1 MTNKN
6 LRKSKALCASS
17 MRQLLLVVALAG
29 FGTAWAQ
36 TPVAQVSN
44 DGANWTSFEQL
55 ITGNSETG
63 AFDYANTLSG
73 NVVIELL
80 KANDDSYTLTSGFTF
95 NKSMNSLTLRT
106 ATSVGQRATL
116 TKDQTSGSMIVMS
129 SSTSLT
135 VQDVVFDGNNKD
147 SNSSGGAIRQDQSNS
162 VTIIDCD
169 FVNCKAT
176 GYGGAVYSNGNVTVQ
191 CTQDHSISFEGCV
204 GTIYGGAICGEQ
216 SFTME
221 NYGTVTF
228 QNCNVPRDGGAIRMK
243 YGITINNYSSLSFT
257 NCDGQCGGAMENENN
272 VGITINNTGTLT
284 IEGCDAHSTSYGGGG
299 IAVFGGTLSITN
311 SGTMSINNCTSAYG
325 GGGIY
330 AHNAMTITGTAANQ
344 VTISNCSAPNGGGL
358 YANSTASITGCTI
371 TSCSATSYNGG
382 GFYANSTASLTDC
395 SITGCSANTIGG
407 GVYEASTSLTLGN
420 TVSITDNTLG
430 NTTVTNGAGIYM
442 ANANGVINIADDGE
456 GASITV
462 YNNYTSNNQRSDI
475 KTGNAVPP
483 FQITA
488 SSLMGQIGVANAG
501 ANSLQVAH
509 STVSH
514 VCGDP
519 IQNVFVDDAG
529 TYNCIEYVGQGIYW
543 GIISETPVCKITDA
557 DGCMLYRGSNGS
569 DDPEAVFPLLEY
581 AFAASQEVFT
591 HANGTA
597 ATPAHIE
604 MIVSDYTQNTP
615 LNLPDL
621 ALTLKTA
628 STTPPDNNYPGPENN
643 AVITRG
649 GSFTSS
655 MFVMDN
661 NENLTL
667 ENITIDGNNV
677 TSTTNGGIIRM
688 ESSNCHLALN
698 EGTVLK
704 QGLSSYYYGGAVY
717 VASNA
722 VFSMSGA
729 TIDHCSARAGGAVYI
744 DGTSGT
750 ANTIENSTFSYCNAT
765 GTYNFY
771 QNYEHG
777 GGAVRSLKP
786 IAVSSTADKQTLFD
800 HCTSSSYGGAIYA
813 STVTLT
819 NNGTVSFV
827 DCNAPG
833 DGGALRTLN
842 GITINNY
849 SQLSFTNCDSQCGGA
864 MENNNSGSITINNKG
879 TLTIEGC
886 DANSSIY
893 GGGGIAAYNS
903 SSLSITNSGTM
914 SITNCTSAYG
924 GGGLF
929 VNNGAL
935 TIMGGSTAANQVT
948 ISNCSAPKG
957 GGVYLDGA
965 SLTLGNTISITG
977 NTIDNTTIGNGA
989 GIYMANANGVITI
1002 ADDGAGANIT
1012 VYGNTTSDDQP
1023 SDIKTGK
1030 TVQPF
1035 EITASALTGQ
1045 IGVANTT
1052 VSERSLGQS
1061 TVSQVLGAP
1070 IQNVFVDNCGNY
1082 DYIEYKGDNQ
1092 ELIYWYSNVYHF
1104 TTAGNWSEEANWQD
1118 GIVPYNNVDEIYIEA
1133 ACQLDQNANVG
1144 TLTVTEGTLTLL
1156 SGNTLTVNAVLTNT
1170 AAEALVIKDGAQLI
1184 NVSPDVA
1191 ATVEKDI
1198 TGYGTNNPDGWYTIA
1213 SPVNSMAIEASGFL
1227 TPEYDLYRFNETNLT
1242 HEEWENYKGN
1252 IHEDFTTFVNGRG
1265 YLYASTETFT
1275 PTFVGT
1281 LNNAAVTCQL
1291 TRTSR
1296 PDELD
1301 GFNLIGN
1308 PFPHNIYKGNGRA
1321 IYHEKMAS
1329 GYYTLTNEGAWHV
1342 HPDDEAIL
1350 PGQGILVNLTPY
1362 TYYNS
1367 YTTTLTINKIATSGN
1382 SKAIEPRMDISVTG
1396 AQGSDRCFA
1405 YFCEGIGLNKINNLN
1420 ENLPSLSIRNEG
1432 QNYAIAHLNRQ
1443 TETLDVMFN
1452 NKKAGNYTIAIEGN
1466 GMSFEYLHLIDNITG
1481 ADVDLLRQ
1489 PGYTFHA
1496 TGNEYAARFKV
1507 VFKPMTGV
1515 EENKLESFCFV
1526 SGETL
1531 YVNME
1536 TEDGQLTLTDVL
1548 GRTVKSV
1555 RLNGNTCSIS
1565 GLQSGVYVVRL
1576 TEGTKSLV
1584 QKIVINH

>member
-17 MRQLLLVVALAG
+17 MRQLLLVVALAC

-44 DGANWTSFEQL
+44 DGANWTPFEQL

-80 KANDDSYTLTSGFTF
+80 KATDDSYTLTSSFTF
-95 NKSMNSLTLRT
+95 NNNMTSLTLRT
-106 ATSVGQRATL
+106 AASVGQRATL

-129 SSTSLT
+129 SASLT
-135 VQDVVFDGNNKD
+135 VQDVIFDGNNKD

-169 FVNCKAT
+169 FVNCKSQSQ
-176 GYGGAVYSNGNVTVQ
+176 GGAVYSYGNVVVQ
-191 CTQDHSISFEGCV
+191 CTQDHSVNFEGCV
-204 GTIYGGAICGEQ
+204 GTYGGAIC
-216 SFTME
+216 SDKSLTLT
-221 NYGTVTF
+221 NYGTISFVDCSAS
-228 QNCNVPRDGGAIRMK
+228 NDGGAIRMRT
-243 YGITINNYSSLSFT
+243 GITINNYSSLSFT
-257 NCDGQCGGAMENENN
+257 NCDSNCGGAMENNDS
-272 VGITINNTGTLT
+272 GATTINNTGTLM
-284 IEGCDAHSTSYGGGG
+284 IDGCDASSYSYGGGG
-299 IAVFGGTLSITN
+299 IAAYRGPLLITN
-311 SGTMSINNCTSAYG
+311 SGTMSITNCTSGFG
-325 GGGIY
+325 GGGIAAQY
-330 AHNAMTITGTAANQ
+330 DAMTITSTAANQ
-344 VTISNCSAPNGGGL
+344 VTISNCSSPTKGGGMYVQYSASLSGCTITDCSAPQGGGL
-358 YANSTASITGCTI
+358 YANS
-371 TSCSATSYNGG
+371 N
-382 GFYANSTASLTDC
+382 ASLTDC
-395 SITGCSANTIGG
+395 TITGCSATTGG
-407 GVYEASTSLTLGN
+407 GVYVGTSLTLGN
-420 TVSITDNTLG
+420 TVSVTDNTLG
-430 NTTVTNGAGIYM
+430 NNTVTNGAGIYM
-442 ANANGVINIADDGE
+442 ANTSGVINIADNGE
-456 GASITV
+456 GANIVV
-462 YNNYTSNNQRSDI
+462 YNNYTNDNQRSDI
-475 KTGNAVPP
+475 KTGNTVPP

-488 SSLMGQIGVANAG
+488 SSLTGLIGVANAG
-501 ANSLQVAH
+501 ANSLYLAH

-519 IQNVFVDDAG
+519 IQNVFADDAG
-529 TYNCIEYVGQGIYW
+529 TYNCIEYYDEDQSIYW
-543 GIISETPVCKITDA
+543 GVTSVTPICKITDA
-557 DGCMLYRGSNGS
+557 DGYMLYRGSNGNAS
-569 DDPEAVFPLLEY
+569 PEAVFPLLDY
-581 AFAASQEVFT
+581 AFAAYHEVFT
-591 HANGTA
+591 RADGTTA
-597 ATPAHIE
+597 IPAHIE
-604 MIVSDYTQNTP
+604 MIVSDYTQNSA
-615 LNLPDL
+615 LNVPNM

-628 STTPPDNNYPGPENN
+628 GVNPPDGNYPGPESN
-643 AVITRG
+643 AIITRG
-649 GSFTSS
+649 VFTSS
-655 MFVMDN
+655 MFIMGN
-661 NENLTL
+661 SANLSLENL
-667 ENITIDGNNV
+667 TIDGNDV
-677 TSTTNGGIIRM
+677 TATTNGGIIRV

-698 EGTVLK
+698 EGSVLK
-704 QGLSSYYYGGAVY
+704 RGLSNSYGGAVY
-717 VASNA
+717 IADNA

-729 TIDHCSARAGGAVYI
+729 TIEHCSARAGGAVYI

-765 GTYNFY
+765 GTNSYY
-771 QNYEHG
+771 QNYDIG

-786 IAVSSTADKQTLFD
+786 ITLSSTSDKQTLFD
-800 HCTSSSYGGAIYA
+800 HCSAYNGGAIFA
-813 STVTLT
+813 PLLTLT
-819 NNGTVSFV
+819 NYGTVSFV

-864 MENNNSGSITINNKG
+864 MENNNSGAITINNMG
-879 TLTIEGC
+879 TLTIDEC
-886 DANSSIY
+886 DASNSSSY
-893 GGGGIAAYNS
+893 GGGGIAAYGGT
-903 SSLSITNSGTM
+903 LFITNSGTM
-914 SITNCTSAYG
+914 SITNCTSAFG
-924 GGGLF
+924 GGGIY
-929 VNNGAL
+929 VNNGEA
-935 TIMGGSTAANQVT
+935 TIIGGSTVTNQVT
-948 ISNCSAPKG
+948 ISNCLAPKG
-957 GGVYLDGA
+957 GGVYSEGA

-989 GIYMANANGVITI
+989 GIYMANEDGVINI
-1002 ADDGAGANIT
+1002 EDDGEGANIM
-1012 VYGNTTSDDQP
+1012 VFGNTTSDDQP

-1035 EITASALTGQ
+1035 EITATSLTGQ
-1045 IGVANTT
+1045 IGVANTS
-1052 VSERSLGQS
+1052 VAERSLGQS
-1061 TVSQVLGAP
+1061 TVSQVLGDP

-1104 TTAGNWSEEANWQD
+1104 TTAGNWSEEANWQN

-1213 SPVNSMAIEASGFL
+1213 SPVNSMAIEASDFL

-1252 IHEDFTTFVNGRG
+1252 FHEDFTTFVNGRG

-1342 HPDDEAIL
+1342 HTDDEAIL

-1420 ENLPSLSIRNEG
+1420 ESLPSLSIRNEG

-1536 TEDGQLTLTDVL
+1536 TEDGLLTLTDVL

>member
-6 LRKSKALCASS
+6 LRKSKALYAASL
-17 MRQLLLVVALAG
+17 RQLLLVVALAC

-44 DGANWTSFEQL
+44 DGTNWTQFEQL

-80 KANDDSYTLTSGFTF
+80 KATDDSYTLTSSFTF
-95 NKSMNSLTLRT
+95 NNNMTSLTLRT
-106 ATSVGQRATL
+106 AASVGQRATL

-228 QNCNVPRDGGAIRMK
+228 QNCNVPRDGGAIRMR

-284 IEGCDAHSTSYGGGG
+284 IEGCDASSPYYGGGG

-330 AHNAMTITGTAANQ
+330 ANNAMTIASTAANQ
-344 VTISNCSAPNGGGL
+344 VTISNCTAPTGGGL
-358 YANSTASITGCTI
+358 YANSTASLTGCTI
-371 TSCSATSYNGG
+371 TGCLATSKGSGVY
-382 GFYANSTASLTDC
+382 TAS
-395 SITGCSANTIGG
+395 S
-407 GVYEASTSLTLGN
+407 SLTLGN

-442 ANANGVINIADDGE
+442 SGVIYIADDGE
-456 GASITV
+456 GANITV
-462 YNNYTSNNQRSDI
+462 YDNYTSNNQRSDT
-475 KTGNAVPP
+475 KTGNTVPP

-488 SSLMGQIGVANAG
+488 SSLTGQIGVVDAG
-501 ANSLQVAH
+501 ANSLHVAH
-509 STVSH
+509 STVPQ

-519 IQNVFVDDAG
+519 IQYVFADDAG
-529 TYNCIEYVGQGIYW
+529 TYNCIEYVGQDIYW
-543 GIISETPVCKITDA
+543 GIISVTPVCKITDA
-557 DGCMLYRGSNGS
+557 GGYLLYRGSNGS

-581 AFAASQEVFT
+581 AFAASQEAFT
-591 HANGTA
+591 HADGTP

-615 LNLPDL
+615 LNLPDV

-628 STTPPDNNYPGPENN
+628 STTPPDNNYPGPESN

-649 GSFTSS
+649 GSFTTS

-677 TSTTNGGIIRM
+677 EATTNGGIIRM
-688 ESSNCHLALN
+688 ESSNCHFALN
-698 EGTVLK
+698 EGTMLK
-704 QGLSSYYYGGAVY
+704 QGLSSYYGGAVY

-729 TIDHCSARAGGAVYI
+729 TIEHCSARAGGAVYI

-765 GTYNFY
+765 GTYNYY

-786 IAVSSTADKQTLFD
+786 ITVSTASNKQTLFD
-800 HCTSSSYGGAIYA
+800 HCTTTTIGGAIYA

-819 NNGTVSFV
+819 NDGTVSFV

-864 MENNNSGSITINNKG
+864 MENNNSGSITINNMG

-935 TIMGGSTAANQVT
+935 TIMGGSTAANQVA
-948 ISNCSAPKG
+948 ISNCSAPQG
-957 GGVYLDGA
+957 GGIYTDGT
-965 SLTLGNTISITG
+965 SLTLGSTISITG

-1104 TTAGNWSEEANWQD
+1104 TTDGLWSEAANWQD
-1118 GIVPYNNVDEIYIEA
+1118 GIVPYNNVDEIYIDA

-1144 TLTVTEGTLTLL
+1144 TLTVTDGQSLTLQ

-1170 AAEALVIKDGAQLI
+1170 NAEALVIKDGAQLI
-1184 NVSPDVA
+1184 NASPNVA

-1213 SPVNSMAIEASGFL
+1213 SPVNSMAIEASYFL

-1252 IHEDFTTFVNGRG
+1252 LHEDFTAFENGRG
-1265 YLYASTETFT
+1265 YLYANSNTFT

-1308 PFPHNIYKGNGRA
+1308 PFLHNIYKGNGCA
-1321 IYHEKMAS
+1321 IYHDKLAS

-1367 YTTTLTINKIATSGN
+1367 YTTTLTINKMATSGN
-1382 SKAIEPRMDISVTG
+1382 SKAVEPRMDISVTG

-1420 ENLPSLSIRNEG
+1420 ENAPSVSIRNEG
-1432 QNYAIAHLNRQ
+1432 QDYAIAHLNRQ
-1443 TETLDVMFN
+1443 SETLDVMFN
-1452 NKKAGNYTIAIEGN
+1452 NKKAGNYTIAIGGN
-1466 GMSFEYLHLIDNITG
+1466 GISFEYLHLIDNITG

-1489 PGYTFHA
+1489 PNYTFHA
-1496 TGNEYAARFKV
+1496 TGNEFAARFKV

-1515 EENKLESFCFV
+1515 GEHQQESFCFV

-1536 TEDGQLTLTDVL
+1536 TEGGLLTLTDVL

-1555 RLNGNTCSIS
+1555 NMSGNTCSIS
-1565 GLQSGVYVVRL
+1565 GLQSGIYVVRL
-1576 TEGTKSLV
+1576 TEGTKSHV

>member
-1 MTNKN
+1 MKANI
-6 LRKSKALCASS
+6 LRKSKALCAAPL
-17 MRQLLLVVALAG
+17 RQLLLVVALAC

-44 DGANWTSFEQL
+44 DGTNWTSFEQL

-63 AFDYANTLSG
+63 AFDYANTLTG
-73 NVVIELL
+73 DVVIELL
-80 KANDDSYTLTSGFTF
+80 KETDANYTLTSSFTF
-95 NKSMNSLTLRT
+95 NNSGMSSLTLRT

-135 VQDVVFDGNNKD
+135 VQDVIFDGNNKD
-147 SNSSGGAIRQDQSNS
+147 SNNSGGAIRQDQSNS

-176 GYGGAVYSNGNVTVQ
+176 GYGGAVYSNGNVTLQ
-191 CTQDHSISFEGCV
+191 CTQGHSVSFEGCV

-228 QNCNVPRDGGAIRMK
+228 QDCYVPRDGGAIRMR

-284 IEGCDAHSTSYGGGG
+284 IEGCDAHSSDYGGGG
-299 IAVFGGTLSITN
+299 ITVYGGTLSISN

-330 AHNAMTITGTAANQ
+330 ANNAMTITGTAANQ

-371 TSCSATSYNGG
+371 TGCSATSKGSGVY
-382 GFYANSTASLTDC
+382 TAS
-395 SITGCSANTIGG
+395 S
-407 GVYEASTSLTLGN
+407 SLTLGN

-442 ANANGVINIADDGE
+442 SGVIYIADDGE
-456 GASITV
+456 GANITV
-462 YNNYTSNNQRSDI
+462 YDNYTSNNQRSDT
-475 KTGNAVPP
+475 KTGNTVPP

-488 SSLMGQIGVANAG
+488 SSLAGQIGVVDAG
-501 ANSLQVAH
+501 ANSLYLAH

-529 TYNCIEYVGQGIYW
+529 TYNCNEYYDEAKSIYW
-543 GIISETPVCKITDA
+543 GITSETPICKITDA
-557 DGCMLYRGSNGS
+557 DGYMLYRGSNGS
-569 DDPEAVFPLLEY
+569 SDPEAVFPLLDL

-591 HANGTA
+591 HADGTA

-604 MIVSDYTQNTP
+604 MIVSDYTQNSA
-615 LNLPDL
+615 LNVSNM

-628 STTPPDNNYPGPENN
+628 GVNPPDGNYPGPENN
-643 AVITRG
+643 AIITRG
-649 GSFTSS
+649 VFTNS

-677 TSTTNGGIIRM
+677 TSTTNGGIIRV
-688 ESSNCHLALN
+688 ESANCHLALN

-704 QGLSSYYYGGAVY
+704 QGLSSYYGGAVY

-729 TIDHCSARAGGAVYI
+729 TIEHCSARAGGAVYI

-765 GTYNFY
+765 GTYNYY

-786 IAVSSTADKQTLFD
+786 IAVSSTANKQTLFD
-800 HCTSSSYGGAIYA
+800 HCTTTTYGGAIYA

-819 NNGTVSFV
+819 NDGAVSFV
-827 DCNAPG
+827 DCNASG

-849 SQLSFTNCDSQCGGA
+849 NQLSFTNCDSQCGGA
-864 MENNNSGSITINNKG
+864 MENNNSGSITINNMG

-914 SITNCTSAYG
+914 SITNCTSAFG
-924 GGGLF
+924 GGGIY
-929 VNNGAL
+929 VQNGEA
-935 TIMGGSTAANQVT
+935 TIIGGSTATNQVT

-957 GGVYLDGA
+957 AGVYSEGA

-977 NTIDNTTIGNGA
+977 NTIDNTTIDNGA
-989 GIYMANANGVITI
+989 GIYMVNEDGVII
-1002 ADDGAGANIT
+1002 IEDDGAGANIT
-1012 VYGNTTSDDQP
+1012 VFGNTTSDDQP

-1035 EITASALTGQ
+1035 EITATSLTGQ
-1045 IGVANTT
+1045 IGVANTS
-1052 VSERSLGQS
+1052 VAERSLGQS
-1061 TVSQVLGAP
+1061 TVSQVLGDP
-1070 IQNVFVDNCGNY
+1070 IQNVFIDNCGNY
-1082 DYIEYKGDNQ
+1082 DYIEYKGDDQ
-1092 ELIYWYSNVYHF
+1092 DLIYWYSNVYHF
-1104 TTAGNWSEEANWQD
+1104 ITDGLWSEAANWQD
-1118 GIVPYNNVDEIYIEA
+1118 GTVPYNNVDEIYIDA
-1133 ACQLDQNANVG
+1133 ACQLDQDANVG

-1170 AAEALVIKDGAQLI
+1170 AVEALVIKDGAQLI
-1184 NVSPDVA
+1184 NASPDVA
-1191 ATVEKDI
+1191 ATVEKNI
-1198 TGYGTNNPDGWYTIA
+1198 IGYGTNNPDGWYTIA
-1213 SPVNSMAIEASGFL
+1213 SPVNSMTIEGSDFL
-1227 TPEYDLYRFNETNLT
+1227 TDKYDLYRFNETNLD
-1242 HEEWENYKGN
+1242 HHEWENYKGN
-1252 IHEDFTTFVNGRG
+1252 IHEDFTAFVNGRG
-1265 YLYASTETFT
+1265 YLYASTETFA
-1275 PTFVGT
+1275 PAFVGT

-1321 IYHEKMAS
+1321 IYHDKLAS

-1382 SKAIEPRMDISVTG
+1382 SKAVEPRMDISVTG

-1420 ENLPSLSIRNEG
+1420 ENAPSISIRNEG
-1432 QNYAIAHLNRQ
+1432 QDYAIAHLNKQ

-1452 NKKAGNYTIAIEGN
+1452 NKKSGNYTIAIEGN

-1496 TGNEYAARFKV
+1496 TGNEFAARFKV
-1507 VFKPMTGV
+1507 VFKPTTGV
-1515 EENKLESFCFV
+1515 GEHQQESFCFV
-1526 SGETL
+1526 SGQML

-1536 TEDGQLTLTDVL
+1536 TEGGLLTLTDVL
-1548 GRTVKSV
+1548 GRVVKSV
-1555 RLNGNTCSIS
+1555 NMNGNTCSIS